1 MVKAPPLFHPHGR
14 VWLGSQIVKPLQH
27 VAQMEESLAAAS
39 SRLSKSNHPNMGGSH
54 SAGLQQLGQVSMAQ
68 ASVRAHTC
76 FCVRGQARVAIWVL
90 LPVKGCARFRWSVA
104 KALMI
109 QARIIHAN
117 LFGIFS

>member
-1 MVKAPPLFHPHGR
+1 
-14 VWLGSQIVKPLQH
+14 
-27 VAQMEESLAAAS
+27 
-39 SRLSKSNHPNMGGSH
+39 MGGSH

-109 QARIIHAN
+109 QARIIHAK
-117 LFGIFS
+117 LFGIFFVIEPGTADHGVERVISAAPGMESRDL